1 MPVKIDFRTIA
12 PYVRFVQDYHGYD
25 DYKIQ
30 PRVIYDHE
38 IIFVKKG
45 KCVYRIGEKEYTLR
59 SGDVHFMPPN
69 VLHSCHVPKGED
81 FSYFAVHFDLVYMG
95 EKLDF
100 SADDVYVLPYGEI
113 DEVPY
118 DEELAGR
125 PAPEFREVQFP
136 FVMQAADT
144 IVLHEWFQRML
155 AAYRSKHF
163 GYEMELR
170 AFLLLILARMTASV
184 ANNAGIAKEHAH
196 GGKIAYAMQY
206 MEQRYE
212 EQVDLRRLADD
223 AGMSPS
229 YFRALFKGAT
239 GRTPLEFLTA
249 VRMERAKALLHE
261 GDYPIHDI
269 SARVGYADIHYFSNL
284 FKKIEGLS
292 PRNYR
297 LSVQRGIGVGKR
309 ERNAE

>member
-1 MPVKIDFRTIA
+1 MKVDFRTIA
-12 PYVRFVQDYHGYD
+12 PYVRFVQEYHGYD
-25 DYKIQ
+25 DYRIQ

-45 KCVYRIGEKEYTLR
+45 KCMYRIGEQMYSLR
-59 SGDVHFMPPN
+59 GGDVHFMPPN
-69 VLHSCHVPKGED
+69 VLHSCYVPKGEE
-81 FSYFAVHFDLVYMG
+81 FAYFAVHFDLAYMG

-100 SADDVYVLPYGEI
+100 SANDVYVLLYGEL

-125 PAPEFREVQFP
+125 PTLEFREVQFP
-136 FVMQAADT
+136 FVMAAGDT
-144 IVLHEWFQRML
+144 IAIHDAFQRML
-155 AAYRSKHF
+155 TAYVAKRF

-170 AFLLLILARMTASV
+170 AYLLLILARMTASIT
-184 ANNAGIAKEHAH
+184 NKAGISKEHAQ
-196 GGKIAYAMQY
+196 GDKIAAAMRY

-212 EQVDLRRLADD
+212 EQVDLQRLAQE

-239 GRTPLEFLTA
+239 GRTPLEYLTA
-249 VRMERAKALLHE
+249 VRMERAKALLLE
-261 GDYPIHDI
+261 GDYLIHDI

-297 LSVQRGIGVGKR
+297 LSVQRG
-309 ERNAE
+309 ADS